1 MLILGE
7 PPIEVH
13 EETEEEAKISFKDE
27 RCNTIF
33 TDRMIDLHNEYRK
46 WHSAQRLNLNDKLSS
61 IAKSYT
67 EMLSKQ
73 DVGLFHSRNR
83 NWGENLAQV
92 KGGDCKGSHLRKFHF
107 TYIYLKLRY
116 FDGSF

>member
-1 MLILGE
+1 
-7 PPIEVH
+7 
-13 EETEEEAKISFKDE
+13 
-27 RCNTIF
+27 
-33 TDRMIDLHNEYRK
+33 
-46 WHSAQRLNLNDKLSS
+46 
-61 IAKSYT
+61 
-67 EMLSKQ
+67 MLSKQ

-107 TYIYLKLRY
+107 TYIHLKLRY